1 MADRSSLEAT
11 KVEAAIGNRILAEV
25 GLAAGVRASLGHV
38 SMRVPGD
45 PNLFVVKGRGYRMD
59 VLSRMR
65 PEDMV
70 VCDLE
75 GNWVDGPPYSLQ
87 CSEVKIH
94 SCIYKN
100 RPDVLSVVQE
110 DWDYVVL
117 MSVLQ
122 NGLKPMAQEGA
133 EAGHQ
138 TTAHVSPHQ
147 DHHLGGGRPGGGPPA
162 RQRRGLPAAGSRGA
176 GDSVHRRGG
185 RRGAGDGAPRAPGA
199 VNHMAMCAAGPD
211 YPVHPA
217 APGRGD
223 SPGPARGGAS
233 HQGAPGKRTGWP
245 SPRRHL
251 DLLPGGGHGGY
262 VARDLGRSVEDEHVC
277 QGCETHDL
285 AEGAR

>member
-1 MADRSSLEAT
+1 MADRSSLEAA

-38 SMRVPGD
+38 SMRVPSD

-70 VCDLE
+70 VCDME

-100 RPDVLSVVQE
+100 RPDVASVVHVHP
-110 DWDYVVL
+110 DYVVL

-133 EAGHQ
+133 RLVTKPLPVYPHTKIITSEEEGQEVAGL
-138 TTAHVSPHQ
+138 
-147 DHHLGGGRPGGGPPA
+147 LG
-162 RQRRGLPAAGSRGA
+162 
-176 GDSVHRRGG
+176 H
-185 RRGAGDGAPRAPGA
+185 GA
-199 VNHMAMCAAGPD
+199 VTASSAGVEGAVLAMVHLEHQARLNYMAMCAAGPN
-211 YPVHPA
+211 HPSI
-217 APGRGD
+217 PL
-223 SPGPARGGAS
+223 
-233 HQGAPGKRTGWP
+233 
-245 SPRRHL
+245 HL
-251 DLLPGGGHGGY
+251 
-262 VARDLGRSVEDEHVC
+262 A
-277 QGCETHDL
+277 
-285 AEGAR
+285 